1 MFWRKE
7 TNRAAAF
14 VDHEYWFISMKN
26 FYHTKPG
33 LKDWCSRLRE
43 SYQVESIRFFGNF
56 LDRELAEEVARI
68 REVSNEIIETNCDN
82 AGRVMKDMSD
92 VIMCFNHSINDLLAR
107 TTSGTLQL
115 SIDDHGL
122 RFSFEAPHTARGDEM
137 LELVRRGDISQ
148 CSFRFSVAED
158 VWAYADNSNALE
170 MSERTVLKIAK
181 LYDTSLVV
189 YPAYPDTEALMRL
202 KLSIQQDVRDL
213 IASDISSIINAR
225 YCQFLELKE

>member
-1 MFWRKE
+1 MEKNSSDSFSLEVRNRVAGLRVEQRADETPSRTIVGYAAVFDSWSDPINGWFKE
-7 TNRAAAF
+7 KIDRHAF
-14 VDHEYWFISMKN
+14 D
-26 FYHTKPG
+26 
-33 LKDWCSRLRE
+33 DC
-43 SYQVESIRFFGNF
+43 
-56 LDRELAEEVARI
+56 
-68 REVSNEIIETNCDN
+68 
-82 AGRVMKDMSD
+82 DMSD

-202 KLSIQQDVRDL
+202 QLSIQQDVRDL

>member
-1 MFWRKE
+1 MEKNSSDSFSLEVRNRVAGLRVEQRADETPSRTIVGYAAVFDSWSDPINGWFKE
-7 TNRAAAF
+7 KIDRHAF
-14 VDHEYWFISMKN
+14 D
-26 FYHTKPG
+26 
-33 LKDWCSRLRE
+33 DC
-43 SYQVESIRFFGNF
+43 
-56 LDRELAEEVARI
+56 
-68 REVSNEIIETNCDN
+68 
-82 AGRVMKDMSD
+82 DMSD

-115 SIDDHGL
+115 SIDDHCL

>member
-1 MFWRKE
+1 MEKNSSDSFSLEVRNRVAGLRVEQRADETPSRTIVGYAAVFDSWSDPINGWFKE
-7 TNRAAAF
+7 KIDRHAF
-14 VDHEYWFISMKN
+14 D
-26 FYHTKPG
+26 
-33 LKDWCSRLRE
+33 DC
-43 SYQVESIRFFGNF
+43 
-56 LDRELAEEVARI
+56 
-68 REVSNEIIETNCDN
+68 
-82 AGRVMKDMSD
+82 DMSD

-213 IASDISSIINAR
+213 IASDLSSIINAR

>member
-1 MFWRKE
+1 MEKNSSDSFSLEVRNRVAGLRVEQRADETPSRTTVGYAAVFDSWSDPINGWFKE
-7 TNRAAAF
+7 KIDRHAF
-14 VDHEYWFISMKN
+14 D
-26 FYHTKPG
+26 
-33 LKDWCSRLRE
+33 DC
-43 SYQVESIRFFGNF
+43 
-56 LDRELAEEVARI
+56 
-68 REVSNEIIETNCDN
+68 
-82 AGRVMKDMSD
+82 DMSD

>member
-1 MFWRKE
+1 MEKNSSDSFSLEVRNRVAGLRVEQRADETPSRTIVGYAAVFDSWSDPINGWFKE
-7 TNRAAAF
+7 KIDRHAF
-14 VDHEYWFISMKN
+14 D
-26 FYHTKPG
+26 
-33 LKDWCSRLRE
+33 DC
-43 SYQVESIRFFGNF
+43 
-56 LDRELAEEVARI
+56 
-68 REVSNEIIETNCDN
+68 
-82 AGRVMKDMSD
+82 DMSD

-137 LELVRRGDISQ
+137 LDLVRRGDISQ

>member
-1 MFWRKE
+1 MEKNSSDSFSLEVRNRVAGLRVEQRADETPSRTIVGYAAVFDSWSDPINGWFKE
-7 TNRAAAF
+7 
-14 VDHEYWFISMKN
+14 K
-26 FYHTKPG
+26 
-33 LKDWCSRLRE
+33 
-43 SYQVESIRFFGNF
+43 
-56 LDRELAEEVARI
+56 LDRHAFDD
-68 REVSNEIIETNCDN
+68 C
-82 AGRVMKDMSD
+82 DMSD

>member
-1 MFWRKE
+1 MEKNSSDSFSLEVRNRVAGLRVEQRADETPSRTIVGYAAVFDSWSDPINGWFKE
-7 TNRAAAF
+7 KIDRHAF
-14 VDHEYWFISMKN
+14 D
-26 FYHTKPG
+26 
-33 LKDWCSRLRE
+33 DC
-43 SYQVESIRFFGNF
+43 
-56 LDRELAEEVARI
+56 
-68 REVSNEIIETNCDN
+68 
-82 AGRVMKDMSD
+82 DMSD

-189 YPAYPDTEALMRL
+189 YPAYPGTEALMRL

>member
-1 MFWRKE
+1 MEKNSSDSFSLEVRNRVAGLRVEQLADETPSRTIVGYAAVFDSWSDPINGWFKE
-7 TNRAAAF
+7 KIDRHAF
-14 VDHEYWFISMKN
+14 D
-26 FYHTKPG
+26 
-33 LKDWCSRLRE
+33 DC
-43 SYQVESIRFFGNF
+43 
-56 LDRELAEEVARI
+56 
-68 REVSNEIIETNCDN
+68 
-82 AGRVMKDMSD
+82 DMSD

>member
-1 MFWRKE
+1 MEKNSSDSFSLEVRNRVAGLRVEQRADETPSRTIVVYAAVFDSWSDPINGCFKE
-7 TNRAAAF
+7 KIDRHAF
-14 VDHEYWFISMKN
+14 D
-26 FYHTKPG
+26 
-33 LKDWCSRLRE
+33 DC
-43 SYQVESIRFFGNF
+43 
-56 LDRELAEEVARI
+56 
-68 REVSNEIIETNCDN
+68 
-82 AGRVMKDMSD
+82 DMSD

>member
-1 MFWRKE
+1 MEKNSSDSFSLEVRNRVAGLRVEQRADETPSRTIVGYAAVFDSWSDPINGWFKE
-7 TNRAAAF
+7 KIDRHAF
-14 VDHEYWFISMKN
+14 D
-26 FYHTKPG
+26 
-33 LKDWCSRLRE
+33 DC
-43 SYQVESIRFFGNF
+43 
-56 LDRELAEEVARI
+56 
-68 REVSNEIIETNCDN
+68 
-82 AGRVMKDMSD
+82 DMSD

-107 TTSGTLQL
+107 TTGGTLQL

-202 KLSIQQDVRDL
+202 KLSFQQDVRDL

>member
-1 MFWRKE
+1 MEKNSSDSFSLEVRNRVAGLRVEQRADETPSRTIVGYAAVFDSWSDPINGWFKE
-7 TNRAAAF
+7 KIDRHAF
-14 VDHEYWFISMKN
+14 D
-26 FYHTKPG
+26 
-33 LKDWCSRLRE
+33 DC
-43 SYQVESIRFFGNF
+43 
-56 LDRELAEEVARI
+56 
-68 REVSNEIIETNCDN
+68 
-82 AGRVMKDMSD
+82 DMSD

>member
-1 MFWRKE
+1 MEKNSSDSFSLEVRNRVAGLRVEQRADETPSRTIVGYAAVFDSWSDPINGWFKE
-7 TNRAAAF
+7 KIDRHAF
-14 VDHEYWFISMKN
+14 D
-26 FYHTKPG
+26 
-33 LKDWCSRLRE
+33 DC
-43 SYQVESIRFFGNF
+43 
-56 LDRELAEEVARI
+56 
-68 REVSNEIIETNCDN
+68 
-82 AGRVMKDMSD
+82 DMSD

-225 YCQFLELKE
+225 YCQFLVLKE

>member
-1 MFWRKE
+1 MEKNSSDSFSLEVRNRVAGLRVEQRADETPSRTIVGYAAVFDSWSDPINGWFKE
-7 TNRAAAF
+7 KIDRHAF
-14 VDHEYWFISMKN
+14 D
-26 FYHTKPG
+26 
-33 LKDWCSRLRE
+33 DC
-43 SYQVESIRFFGNF
+43 
-56 LDRELAEEVARI
+56 
-68 REVSNEIIETNCDN
+68 
-82 AGRVMKDMSD
+82 DMSD

-158 VWAYADNSNALE
+158 VWAYADTSNALE

>member
-1 MFWRKE
+1 MEKE
-7 TNRAAAF
+7 RNNQDTPCTEVRSRVAGLRVEQRADETLSRTIVGYAAVF
-14 VDHEYWFISMKN
+14 DSWSDPINGWFKEKI
-26 FYHTKPG
+26 
-33 LKDWCSRLRE
+33 
-43 SYQVESIRFFGNF
+43 
-56 LDRELAEEVARI
+56 DRHAFDD
-68 REVSNEIIETNCDN
+68 C
-82 AGRVMKDMSD
+82 DMSD

-170 MSERTVLKIAK
+170 MDERTVLKIAK

-189 YPAYPDTEALMRL
+189 YPAYPDTEAVTRL
-202 KLSIQQDVRDL
+202 KLAIQQCERDRF
-213 IASDISSIINAR
+213 AAGVWSILNAR

>member
-1 MFWRKE
+1 MEKNSSDSFSLEVRNRVAGLRVEQRADETPSRTIVGYAAVFDSWSDPINGWFKE
-7 TNRAAAF
+7 KIDRHAF
-14 VDHEYWFISMKN
+14 AD
-26 FYHTKPG
+26 
-33 LKDWCSRLRE
+33 C
-43 SYQVESIRFFGNF
+43 
-56 LDRELAEEVARI
+56 
-68 REVSNEIIETNCDN
+68 
-82 AGRVMKDMSD
+82 DMSD

>member
-1 MFWRKE
+1 MEKNSSDSFSLEVRNRVAGLRVEQRADETPSRTIVGYAAVFDSWSDPINGWFKE
-7 TNRAAAF
+7 KIDRHAF
-14 VDHEYWFISMKN
+14 D
-26 FYHTKPG
+26 
-33 LKDWCSRLRE
+33 DC
-43 SYQVESIRFFGNF
+43 
-56 LDRELAEEVARI
+56 
-68 REVSNEIIETNCDN
+68 
-82 AGRVMKDMSD
+82 DMSD

-122 RFSFEAPHTARGDEM
+122 RFSFEAPNTARGDEM

>member
-1 MFWRKE
+1 MEKNSSDSFSLEVRNRVAGLRVEQRADETPSRTIVGYAAVFDSWSDPINGWFKE
-7 TNRAAAF
+7 KIDRHAF
-14 VDHEYWFISMKN
+14 D
-26 FYHTKPG
+26 
-33 LKDWCSRLRE
+33 DC
-43 SYQVESIRFFGNF
+43 
-56 LDRELAEEVARI
+56 
-68 REVSNEIIETNCDN
+68 
-82 AGRVMKDMSD
+82 DMSD

-189 YPAYPDTEALMRL
+189 YPPYPDTEALMRL

>member
-1 MFWRKE
+1 MEKNSSDSFSLEVRNRVAGLRVEQRADETPSRTIVGYAAVFDSWSDPINGWFKE
-7 TNRAAAF
+7 KIDRHAF
-14 VDHEYWFISMKN
+14 D
-26 FYHTKPG
+26 
-33 LKDWCSRLRE
+33 DC
-43 SYQVESIRFFGNF
+43 
-56 LDRELAEEVARI
+56 
-68 REVSNEIIETNCDN
+68 
-82 AGRVMKDMSD
+82 DMSD
-92 VIMCFNHSINDLLAR
+92 VIMCFNHSINDLRAR

>member
-1 MFWRKE
+1 MEKNSSDSFSLEVRNRVAGLRVEQRADETPSRTIVGYAAVFDSWRDPINGWFKE
-7 TNRAAAF
+7 KIDRHAF
-14 VDHEYWFISMKN
+14 D
-26 FYHTKPG
+26 
-33 LKDWCSRLRE
+33 DC
-43 SYQVESIRFFGNF
+43 
-56 LDRELAEEVARI
+56 
-68 REVSNEIIETNCDN
+68 
-82 AGRVMKDMSD
+82 DMSD